1 MTPGT
6 LSSRR
11 ETTHLMTPKNS
22 VLTTIHEQGTV
33 LIVRLED
40 AAEAERVAH
49 AAVDGGIRVIEITL
63 SIPKALPLIERLADR
78 YAADGV
84 VVGAG
89 TVLDDATAASCI
101 SAGARLLVSPQLNR
115 GMLAQASRHQVAT
128 LSGAYTPTEIV
139 DSVEAG
145 ADLVKLFPAEFGG
158 PAYARTVLA
167 PLAHVPL
174 VPAGGVTEQ
183 NVGEWFA
190 AGVAGVGVGSAI
202 TKAARPDGDYARVTA
217 AAERFLAAVAD
228 ARA

>member
-1 MTPGT
+1 MT
-6 LSSRR
+6 R
-11 ETTHLMTPKNS
+11 KNS
-22 VLTTIHEQGTV
+22 VLTTIHEQATV

-49 AAVDGGIRVIEITL
+49 AAVDGGIRVLEITL

-89 TVLDDATAASCI
+89 TVLDAATAASCI

-128 LSGAYTPTEIV
+128 MSGAYTPTEIV